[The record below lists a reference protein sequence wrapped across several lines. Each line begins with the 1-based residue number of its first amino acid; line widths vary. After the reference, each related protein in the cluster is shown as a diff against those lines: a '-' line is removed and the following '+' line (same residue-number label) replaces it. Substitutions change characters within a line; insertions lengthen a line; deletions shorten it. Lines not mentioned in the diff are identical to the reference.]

1 MFDVRLDPLRWESVK
16 AGDEALLENWL
27 VDEGDHVDAGQVLA
41 RATLVHENIDVEAPH
56 AGIVEQIAVA
66 AGERFAPGYILA
78 RLIDF

>member
-1 MFDVRLDPLRWESVK
+1 MVDVRLDPLHWKSVK

-27 VDEGDHVDAGQVLA
+27 VAEGDHVNAGQVLA
-41 RATLVHENIDVEAPH
+41 KASLVHENIDVQAPH

-78 RLIDF
+78 RLANS